1 MQTHFDHASCDP
13 EAPAF
18 DRTASDSTFSHA
30 SAAACV
36 LAYRGGLLF
45 SFAKG
50 YTCLL
55 GVVNLREVT
64 ASEASFK
71 V

>member
-1 MQTHFDHASCDP
+1 MQTHFDHASCDL

-18 DRTASDSTFSHA
+18 DRTTCNRTFLHA

-36 LAYRGGLLF
+36 SAYRGGLLF
-45 SFAKG
+45 SFAEG
-50 YTCLL
+50 CMCML

-64 ASEASFK
+64 AREDSLK